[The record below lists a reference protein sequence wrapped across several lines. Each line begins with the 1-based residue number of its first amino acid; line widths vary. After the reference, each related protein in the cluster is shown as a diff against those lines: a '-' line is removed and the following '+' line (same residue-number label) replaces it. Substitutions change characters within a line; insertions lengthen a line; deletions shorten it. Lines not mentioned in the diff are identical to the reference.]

1 MGLNGCYTQFRDHS
15 WREFYER
22 PISGCNLLACSQ
34 ISKSDPPVNLD
45 EIYQGSVELDYL
57 YQTLTNKAQH
67 HWWTENGIELSPML
81 VNNAFFR
88 AVASLYERNL
98 EFSRSRNCKETD
110 WVKGLLHL

>member
-1 MGLNGCYTQFRDHS
+1 MAATLSLETIVGESFMKDQ
-15 WREFYER
+15 
-22 PISGCNLLACSQ
+22 LADVTYWLALQ
-34 ISKSDPPVNLD
+34 ISKSDPAVNLD

-67 HWWTENGIELSPML
+67 HWWTENGVELSPML